1 MQQPCNFDRAA
12 FSTPAFSAPPHA
24 VHCKTSKINSF
35 SSFFDV
41 AVVGLLEFVNY
52 SEIARPYPTST
63 KHSSSQSKYFFSLLK
78 TNKLCGRRVR
88 PTRYAPPQDFWQ
100 SQGTQTQTLADQES
114 RECPQEIYKELIA
127 PVFFELSRERK
138 VVSCMHTY
146 GRTQVRTDL
155 YVGPIRNWSTSSL
168 GGAWWSF
175 TRR

>member
-1 MQQPCNFDRAA
+1 VENAGVEISVRSSRKKQWVENAGVKKSALKCRGWKMQQPCNFDRAA

-88 PTRYAPPQDFWQ
+88 PTRYAPPQDFW
-100 SQGTQTQTLADQES
+100 
-114 RECPQEIYKELIA
+114 
-127 PVFFELSRERK
+127 
-138 VVSCMHTY
+138 
-146 GRTQVRTDL
+146 
-155 YVGPIRNWSTSSL
+155 
-168 GGAWWSF
+168 
-175 TRR
+175 